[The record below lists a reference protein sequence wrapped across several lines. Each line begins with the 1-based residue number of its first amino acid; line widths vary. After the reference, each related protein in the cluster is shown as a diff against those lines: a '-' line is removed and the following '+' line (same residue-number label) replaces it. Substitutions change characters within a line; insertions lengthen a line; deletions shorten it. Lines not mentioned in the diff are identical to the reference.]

1 MLLVDVAPVEVRP
14 YVGAALAADPA
25 GEALLDIGQSGI
37 IGPCIA
43 ADGDRVAAAVVG
55 AIDQQAADAAF
66 ALEEQELPKV
76 RSFLVNQFTL
86 AQREVC

>member
-1 MLLVDVAPVEVRP
+1 M
-14 YVGAALAADPA
+14 AADRRFQLKS
-25 GEALLDIGQSGI
+25 GLTSALRLPQAWQTNRPSISDRPEI
-37 IGPCIA
+37 IGPGIA
-43 ADGDRVAAAVVG
+43 ADRDGVATAVVG

-76 RSFLVNQFTL
+76 RSFLVDQFTL